1 MVAKI
6 LVVEDETQFERLI
19 LQRFR
24 RKIRAGTFSFFF
36 AENGRAALAILEKEP
51 DIKIVLSDLNMP
63 EMNGIELITAIHEKY
78 PLIRTVI
85 VSAYGD
91 MENIRSAMNQGAFD
105 FITKPINFADLEAT
119 VNKTLEEVEVLAQA
133 KRSEELAIRNEQLED
148 LDRLKSELFTN
159 IAHEFRTPLTVILGM
174 AEQIKSSP
182 EKWTSTGVDMIH
194 RNGSNL
200 LYLVNEMLDLRKLE
214 AGKIELK
221 LIHGDVIA
229 YIKYIAQSFQAL
241 TEQEDILLHFL
252 SSEEELQMDY
262 DPERVLSILS
272 NLLSNA
278 FKYTPAGG
286 HIYLQVD
293 RVLQAL
299 SSAESD
305 ETPVDSL
312 KIVVRDTGIG
322 MAESDLPHIFDRY
335 YQADINEETLETL
348 GGAKTNRTGIG
359 LALTRELTRFMGG
372 KIEVESKVGKGSTFT
387 LFLPIL
393 KEQQAGEV
401 QASTKEL
408 VKQIASLSVSTDAIE
423 LFSDGTNSKPQLLI
437 VEDNPDI
444 LQYISGLLA
453 EDYQLQVAKDG
464 EEGITKALAQI
475 PDIIISDVMMPGKDG
490 FELCETLKLDERTSH
505 IPIVLLTAKADAESR
520 LEGLKRGADAYLSK
534 PFQQEE
540 LFIRLNQLLA
550 LRQKLQEH
558 FAGQVQ
564 STAITNGSQTDNP
577 LLSDMEDSFLARFH
591 QALETNIEEEDFGI
605 TEMCS
610 ELAMSRAQLHRKI
623 KALTGLSTS
632 HYMRAIRLQKAK
644 LLLESTDLNIS
655 EVAYRVGFRDP
666 KYFSRTYSE
675 TFGFAPTDT
684 PKGNG

>member
-24 RKIRAGTFSFFF
+24 RKIRAGTFAFFF
-36 AENGRAALAILEKEP
+36 AANGREALAILEKEP
-51 DIKIVLSDLNMP
+51 GIKIVLSDINMP

-105 FITKPINFADLEAT
+105 FITKPINFTDLET
-119 VNKTLEEVEVLAQA
+119 TINKTLEEVEVLEQA
-133 KRSEELAIRNEQLED
+133 KRSEELAIRNEQLEE

-174 AEQIKSSP
+174 AEQIKLAP
-182 EKWTSTGVDMIH
+182 EKWVSTGVDMIH

-221 LIHGDVIA
+221 MIHGDVIA

-252 SSEEELQMDY
+252 SSEDELQMDY
-262 DPERVLSILS
+262 DPERLLSILS

-293 RVLQAL
+293 RVLQVIHAAE
-299 SSAESD
+299 SAER
-305 ETPVDSL
+305 PVDSL
-312 KIVVRDTGIG
+312 KIVVKDTGIG

-335 YQADINEETLETL
+335 YQADIKEETLETL

-372 KIEVESKVGKGSTFT
+372 EIAVESKVGKGSTFT
-387 LFLPIL
+387 LLLPIL
-393 KEQQAGEV
+393 KEQQLGEV

-408 VKQIASLSVSTDAIE
+408 VKQIASLSVATDAIE
-423 LFSDGTNSKPQLLI
+423 LFSDGADAKPQLLI

-505 IPIVLLTAKADAESR
+505 IPIILLTAKADAESR

-550 LRQKLQEH
+550 LRQKLQAH
-558 FAGQVQ
+558 FAEQIQ
-564 STAITNGSQTDNP
+564 STATANGNQTDNP

-591 QALETNIEEEDFGI
+591 QALEANIEEEDFGI
-605 TEMCS
+605 TEMCN

-684 PKGNG
+684 PK

>member
-24 RKIRAGTFSFFF
+24 RKIRAGTFAFFF
-36 AENGRAALAILEKEP
+36 AANGREALAILEKEP
-51 DIKIVLSDLNMP
+51 GIKIVLSDINMP

-105 FITKPINFADLEAT
+105 FITKPINFTDLET
-119 VNKTLEEVEVLAQA
+119 TINKTLEEVEVLEQA
-133 KRSEELAIRNEQLED
+133 KRSEELAIRNEQLEE

-174 AEQIKSSP
+174 AKQIKLAP
-182 EKWTSTGVDMIH
+182 EKWVSTGVDMIH

-221 LIHGDVIA
+221 MIHGDVIA

-252 SSEEELQMDY
+252 SSEDELQMDY
-262 DPERVLSILS
+262 DPERLLSILS

-293 RVLQAL
+293 RVLQAIHAAE
-299 SSAESD
+299 SAER
-305 ETPVDSL
+305 PVDSL

-335 YQADINEETLETL
+335 YQADIKEETLETL

-372 KIEVESKVGKGSTFT
+372 EIAVESKVGKGSTFT
-387 LFLPIL
+387 LLLPIL
-393 KEQQAGEV
+393 KEQQLGEV

-408 VKQIASLSVSTDAIE
+408 VKQIASLSVATDAIE
-423 LFSDGTNSKPQLLI
+423 LFSDGADAKPQLLI

-505 IPIVLLTAKADAESR
+505 IPIILLTAKADAESR

-550 LRQKLQEH
+550 LRQKLQAH
-558 FAGQVQ
+558 FAEQIQ
-564 STAITNGSQTDNP
+564 STATGNGNQTDNP

-591 QALETNIEEEDFGI
+591 QALEANIEEEDFGI
-605 TEMCS
+605 TEMCN

-684 PKGNG
+684 PK